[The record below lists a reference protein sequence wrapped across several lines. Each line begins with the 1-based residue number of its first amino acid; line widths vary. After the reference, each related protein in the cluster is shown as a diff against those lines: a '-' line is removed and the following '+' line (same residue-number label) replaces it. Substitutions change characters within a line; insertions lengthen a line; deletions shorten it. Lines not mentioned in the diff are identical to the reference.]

1 MAKDVNATLHT
12 IVEQQS
18 GISRESATEYIQ
30 QLKEQHRYYRDV
42 FKPAP

>member
-1 MAKDVNATLHT
+1 MAKDVDATLHT

-30 QLKEQHRYYRDV
+30 QLKEQHRYHRDV